1 MPLTPAQIL
10 GIGTKPGQAHFNI
23 GIGRPTGHT
32 DYTLQQLEAGYASDP
47 EFVALPSGAVRC
59 RVRCDAQKTSTKTKY
74 ARVELRETD
83 AAGQLYNW
91 DGRKGTH
98 WCEWVSR
105 VTHLPKVK
113 PWCVVGQIHDAK
125 SDLVRVQTEG
135 SSIDALKLVSRNTPP
150 GSDTEQTVTVD
161 SSYQLGD
168 LVVGRLEVIDGIGR
182 EYLDGK
188 LVRTFPAATDGC
200 YFKVGAYVQSTEA
213 GEYAEVELLGVR
225 HWHTG
230 WPTPLQVPATSTP
243 APPPPPPVSP
253 VPTAPM
259 PPVPKPPTTPV
270 PAPPPV
276 TPAPT
281 LTDVIVLIRHAEKPA
296 GKLVGVTE
304 EGKVDS
310 HSLTTT
316 GWARAG
322 ALVSLVA
329 RGILPR
335 PARIYASKGTTT
347 SMRPLQ
353 TILFVA
359 RFLGLTPITRFDVED
374 QVAATAAE
382 LNGLHGVTW
391 LSMEHSAIIALLNAF
406 GVTILKAWP
415 DTRFDVALILVRTG
429 AGWTLRQIPQQLL
442 PGDLATAI

>member
-1 MPLTPAQIL
+1 VSLTPAQIL

-47 EFVALPSGAVRC
+47 EFVALPTGAVRL
-59 RVRCDAQKTSTKTKY
+59 RVRCDAQKTSSKTKY

-83 AAGQLYNW
+83 AAGQLFNW

-113 PWCVVGQIHDAK
+113 PWVVVGQIHDAK

-135 SSIDALKLVSRNTPP
+135 SSVDALKLVSRNTPP
-150 GSDTEQTVTVD
+150 GSKDEQTVTVD
-161 SSYQLGD
+161 SSYTLGD
-168 LVVGRLEVIDGIGR
+168 LVVGRLEVVDGVGR

-188 LVRTFPAATDGC
+188 LVRTFPAASDGQ
-200 YFKVGAYVQSTEA
+200 YFKVGAYVQSQEA

-230 WPTPLQVPATSTP
+230 WPTPISVPVVTTP
-243 APPPPPPVSP
+243 APPASPADPPASP
-253 VPTAPM
+253 VPTPPAAPST
-259 PPVPKPPTTPV
+259 PPAPTTPPGPV
-270 PAPPPV
+270 PAP
-276 TPAPT
+276 
-281 LTDVIVLIRHAEKPA
+281 TDVLVIIRHAEKPVA
-296 GKLVGVTE
+296 GVVGVTE
-304 EGKVDS
+304 AGKSDS
-310 HSLTTT
+310 HSLIPA

-322 ALVSLVA
+322 AIATLVTYGL
-329 RGILPR
+329 LPR
-335 PARIYASKGTTT
+335 PARIYASKGTTS

-353 TILFVA
+353 TILFLA
-359 RFLGLTPITRFDVED
+359 RLLKLTPITKFDVEA

-382 LNGLHGVTW
+382 LNAQHGVSW
-391 LSMEHSAIIALLNAF
+391 LSMEHSAIVALLKALDVTLREWPDARFDIAL
-406 GVTILKAWP
+406 V
-415 DTRFDVALILVRTG
+415 LVRT
-429 AGWTLRQIPQQLL
+429 ATGWNLTQVPQRLL
-442 PGDLATAI
+442 PGDLETAI